1 MLDISALWAA
11 FHLIGASAQAW
22 IWIVPGLFV
31 GLAFSAI
38 PGVSISM
45 AMAIV
50 LPLSVYMDFIPA
62 IVFLTSVY
70 TGGVFGGSVPAI
82 LMNIPGS
89 PSSYATTFD
98 GYPMTLKG
106 QHSEALGYAL
116 FSSTFCCML
125 GYVVLLLLIEPMAS
139 IVIKIGPLEMFAVA
153 LWGLVLL
160 GSLGSEYVSRGIL
173 AATFGILLG
182 TIGMNTA
189 GFLRGTMGIPYLL
202 DGISPI
208 PAMIG
213 LLAAGQLLTL
223 VTKDYIVDAGSA
235 RKVSLRRILA
245 GCWGT
250 FKYPTVLLRGTLIGI
265 VMGIIPGTGSAVANL
280 ISYAETK
287 RTAKDS
293 ATFGQGNPKGVIG
306 AEAAVASGE
315 GGSMAT
321 MLTLGIPGHGA
332 VAVLL
337 AAFMMHNVV
346 AGPSLIRQ
354 HKPVVYAIIINNILE
369 SIVLLGV
376 GLVFI
381 YAASHVVR
389 LRTRYIVPV
398 VLILAIM
405 GTYSMDGTISGP
417 ITLFVFTIIGAVM
430 VRYKYPVA
438 ATVVGLLLGRMLE
451 TQAIMS
457 YELSGGSPA
466 YILQRPGAIGILAV
480 MALSI
485 GASAWSKRRRKRAD
499 ALESSPPQDDATHPL
514 PHATAH

>member
-1 MLDISALWAA
+1 MLDVSAFWEAL
-11 FHLIGASAQAW
+11 HIIVASAQSW
-22 IWIVPGLFV
+22 LWIVPGLIV
-31 GLAFSAI
+31 GLVFSAV
-38 PGVSISM
+38 PGISISM

-50 LPLSVYMDFIPA
+50 LPLSLYLEFFPA

-106 QHSEALGYAL
+106 QHNEALGLAL
-116 FSSTFCCML
+116 FSSTLCCML
-125 GYVVLLLLIEPMAS
+125 GYLFLLLMIEPMAA
-139 IVIKIGPLEMFAVA
+139 IVIKIGPIEMFVVA
-153 LWGLVLL
+153 LWGLLLL
-160 GSLGSEYVSRGIL
+160 GSLGSEYVTRGIL
-173 AATFGILLG
+173 AAAFGILLG

-189 GFLRGTMGIPYLL
+189 GYMRGTMGIPYLL

-223 VTKDYIVDAGSA
+223 VTKDFIVDGGSS
-235 RKVSLRRILA
+235 RTVSLRRIIS
-245 GCWGT
+245 GCLDT
-250 FKYPTVLLRGTLIGI
+250 FKYPGVLLRGTIIGI
-265 VMGIIPGTGSAVANL
+265 VMGIIPGVGSAVANL

-287 RTAKDS
+287 RAAPDGD
-293 ATFGQGNPKGVIG
+293 TFGQGNPKGFIG
-306 AEAAVASGE
+306 ADGAVASGE

-354 HKPVVYAIIINNILE
+354 HKPMVYALILNNIIE
-369 SIVLLGV
+369 AVALLAV
-376 GLVFI
+376 GLGFI
-381 YAASHVVR
+381 YVASNVVR

-398 VLILAIM
+398 VLVLAIM
-405 GTYSMDGTISGP
+405 GTYSLDGTIAGP
-417 ITLFVFTIIGAVM
+417 LTLFVFTLIGAAM

-451 TQAIMS
+451 TQAVLS
-457 YELSGGSPA
+457 YELISGQPA
-466 YILQRPGAIGILAV
+466 YILRRPAALAILAV
-480 MALSI
+480 MMLSL
-485 GASAWSKRRRKRAD
+485 GVSAWSRRRRRRA
-499 ALESSPPQDDATHPL
+499 AGTAATQQSTGS
-514 PHATAH
+514 AVIGAAH